1 MKEIMMDSIQLI
13 ISLAWRN
20 LWRNKR
26 RTLVILFAIVLGV
39 WAMIITAAFMR
50 GMVFQM
56 VEDTVNNLA
65 GQVQVHQSQF
75 LDDPAIANRFSAEN
89 PVVKKIIHDPRVAMW
104 SERIRLP
111 AVVTSERETTGITLL
126 GVDPRKEANISFI
139 GKSIVQG
146 RFLESSSDHGI
157 VIGRAL
163 ADKLETG
170 LGKRIVLMSQDENNN
185 IADRGFRIVGIF
197 KAPIEPSE
205 KEFLFIGKETAAK
218 MLGMKDDISELVVRV
233 KKPQYVDS
241 FVAEYQGK
249 DASLKVISWLKSE
262 PYLQMMIKM
271 MDSFMFVW
279 YLIVFLAMA
288 FGIIN
293 TLLMAV
299 FERTREFGLFQ
310 ALGQNPRFI
319 LFQVWFE
326 AILMIIV
333 GLMFGN
339 LIAWLSVLATGN
351 GIDVS
356 VFARGMEMLNMS
368 NIIPFVITGKDLIV
382 ANVTVATL
390 GMLTGLYPAWRAA
403 RLVPADALTR
413 I

>member
-1 MKEIMMDSIQLI
+1 MIDSVQLI
-13 ISLAWRN
+13 FSLAWRN

-56 VEDTVNNLA
+56 LEDTVDNLA
-65 GQVQVHQSQF
+65 GHVQIHHALY
-75 LDDPAIANRFSAEN
+75 LDDPVIANVFIPDATTAE
-89 PVVKKIIHDPRVAMW
+89 ITSDPRVSMW
-104 SERIRLP
+104 SDRIRLP
-111 AVVTSERETTGITLL
+111 AVVLSERETTGITLL
-126 GVDPRKEANISFI
+126 GVDPERESRISFI
-139 GKSIVQG
+139 GDAIVEG
-146 RFLESSSDHGI
+146 RFLESPADNGV
-157 VIGRAL
+157 VIGRGL
-163 ADKLETG
+163 AEKLETG
-170 LGKRIVLMSQDENNN
+170 VGKRIVLMSQDRKNE

-197 KAPIEPSE
+197 DAPLDPTEKA
-205 KEFLFIGKETAAK
+205 FLFVGKETAAK
-218 MLGMKDDISELVVRV
+218 MLGLTKEVSEIVLRV
-233 KKPQYVDS
+233 HDPDTVDS
-241 FVAEYQGK
+241 LVADVDDLDKQL
-249 DASLKVISWLKSE
+249 DVMSWLEVE
-262 PYLQMMIKM
+262 PYLELMIKM
-271 MDSFMFVW
+271 MDSSMFIW

-310 ALGQNPRFI
+310 ALGQKPRFI
-319 LFQVWFE
+319 LFQVWLE

-333 GLMFGN
+333 GLAVGN
-339 LIAWLSVLATGN
+339 LVSWLSLLATGD

-356 VFARGMEMLNMS
+356 MFARGMEMLNMS
-368 NIIPFVITGKDLIV
+368 NIIPFVITRDDLIT
-382 ANVTVATL
+382 ANVTVTVL
-390 GMLTGLYPAWRAA
+390 GMLTGLYPAWRAS